1 MKKFHDRLTYFL
13 EGLICVSF
21 FSLFIMVILL
31 VGLRYIFNSSISGA
45 NEIIIILFIYTTAIG
60 SAIAVGQR
68 SHIAINIL
76 EDKLSQSSAKLLAKL
91 QLVLVGLIN
100 LIIAWF
106 SFTWISKTGD
116 NLMPT
121 LGATRSIVQ
130 ISIPLGCGLA
140 ALYCITSSI
149 LGLDK
154 IKDNDLN
161 QTNSNFNLENKDHL
175 I

>member
-1 MKKFHDRLTYFL
+1 MNSLVYPEILMYSRNFCSDCVRSKAFL
-13 EGLICVSF
+13 DNNKIPYKE
-21 FSLFIMVILL
+21 
-31 VGLRYIFNSSISGA
+31 
-45 NEIIIILFIYTTAIG
+45 
-60 SAIAVGQR
+60 
-68 SHIAINIL
+68 INIL

-106 SFTWISKTGD
+106 SFNWISKTGD

-140 ALYCITSSI
+140 TLYCITSSI

-154 IKDNDLN
+154 IKDNDLK
-161 QTNSNFNLENKDHL
+161 QTNTNFNLENKDQL